1 MRKLDKIITDT
12 HARMMAGKRFS
23 PKEITT
29 YYNAVAQKERDD
41 RLEISMLLIAEAL
54 HEEYGWG
61 KQRISKVL
69 HAFDDKCAEVVRE
82 NLSMDD
88 LRLRCFAATKIAF
101 ALNEEDME
109 HVREI
114 LRDAGYDPEDL

>member
-1 MRKLDKIITDT
+1 MDKIITDT
-12 HARMMAGKRFS
+12 HARMMTGKRFA
-23 PKEITT
+23 PKEITA

-41 RLEISMLLIAEAL
+41 RLEISMLLIAETL
-54 HEEYGWG
+54 HECYGYG

-69 HAFDDKCAEVVRE
+69 HVFDDKCAEVVRE

-101 ALNEEDME
+101 ALNEEDMQ

-114 LRDAGYDPEDL
+114 LTNAGYDPEDL